1 MTLEEFK
8 KVKIEAMK
16 ARNAPAVAA
25 YNAIISKLMLIKTE
39 KQGVELTEADSIN
52 VVKKVEKELIEE
64 REGYLKGGRTDSAN
78 EIELQLEVVKQYLPQ
93 LMSAEQ
99 IKQEI
104 LSLEDKSI
112 PSVMRHFKTNFA
124 GKVDMKLVQDTLKS
138 L

>member
-16 ARNAPAVAA
+16 ARNSAAVSA
-25 YNAIISKLMLIKTE
+25 YNAIISKLMLLKTE
-39 KQGVELTEADSIN
+39 KVGTELTEQDSIN

-64 REGYLKGGRTDSAN
+64 KEGYLKGGREESAK
-78 EIELQLEVVKQYLPQ
+78 EIDLQLEVVKQYLPKLLSQ
-93 LMSAEQ
+93 EE

-104 LSLEDKSI
+104 LKLEDKSI
-112 PSVMRHFKTNFA
+112 PSVMKHFKINFA
-124 GKVDMKLVQDTLKS
+124 GKVDMKLVQETLKS

>member
-16 ARNAPAVAA
+16 ARNSAAVSA
-25 YNAIISKLMLIKTE
+25 YNAIISKLMLLKTE
-39 KQGVELTEADSIN
+39 KVGTELTEQDSIN

-64 REGYLKGGRTDSAN
+64 KEGYLKGGREESAK
-78 EIELQLEVVKQYLPQ
+78 EIDLQLEVVKQYLPKLLSQ
-93 LMSAEQ
+93 EE

-104 LSLEDKSI
+104 LKLEDKSI
-112 PSVMRHFKTNFA
+112 PSVMKYFKINFA
-124 GKVDMKLVQDTLKS
+124 GKVDMKLVQETLKS

>member
-16 ARNAPAVAA
+16 ARDSFAVSA
-25 YNAIISKLMLIKTE
+25 YNAIISKLMLLKTE
-39 KQGVELTEADSIN
+39 KAGVELTEQDSIN

-64 REGYLKGGRTDSAN
+64 KEGYLKGGREETAA
-78 EIELQLEVVKQYLPQ
+78 EIDKQLEVVKKYLPQ

-99 IKQEI
+99 IKEEI
-104 LSLEDKSI
+104 LKLEDKSI

-124 GKVDMKLVQDTLKS
+124 GKVDMKLVQETLKTI
-138 L
+138 

>member
-16 ARNAPAVAA
+16 ARNAPAISA
-25 YNAIISKLMLIKTE
+25 YNAIISKLMLLKTE
-39 KQGVELTEADSIN
+39 KVGTELTEQDSVN

-64 REGYLKGGRTDSAN
+64 KEGYLKGGREESAK
-78 EIELQLEVVKQYLPQ
+78 EIDLQLEVVKQYLPKLLSQ
-93 LMSAEQ
+93 EE

-104 LSLEDKSI
+104 LKLEDKSI
-112 PSVMRHFKTNFA
+112 PSVMKHFKLNFA
-124 GKVDMKLVQDTLKS
+124 GKVDMKLVQETLKS

>member
-16 ARNAPAVAA
+16 QRNAPAVAA

-39 KQGVELTEADSIN
+39 NLETELTEEDSVK

-64 REGYLKGGRTDSAN
+64 KEGYLKGGREDSAK
-78 EIELQLEVVKQYLPQ
+78 EIELQLEVVRKYLPQ
-93 LMSAEQ
+93 MLSQDQ

-104 LSLEDKSI
+104 EKLEDKSI
-112 PSVMRHFKTNFA
+112 PSVMKHFKANFA
-124 GKVDMKLVQDTLKS
+124 GKVDMKLVQETLKS